1 VFFLNASKQARV
13 LPEAAAARSG
23 SVTCGRQ
30 EGTENAETL
39 SGRLAAAA
47 KANLTASTA
56 ASENGARGID
66 QWQTEG
72 EGADKDNTCQ

>member
-1 VFFLNASKQARV
+1 MFFLNASKQARV

-30 EGTENAETL
+30 EGTENAETV

-56 ASENGARGID
+56 ASEKEYTSGKRRGRMTIHVSKKGA
-66 QWQTEG
+66 
-72 EGADKDNTCQ
+72 